1 MSITTSN
8 TALRVFRDS
17 GAPEDNTD
25 YTTLVVVHGWGWKAC
40 EYTPWH
46 LSYCEVS
53 LFSYSSIQEALF
65 RGQAVECAHRLRRP
79 SRLSRRGEL
88 HCGGASRAPTSSQH
102 AKVAG
107 HGSRNGRFHEE
118 TRSRCVSLPCRLHR
132 ASADSSCAGQQRRNH
147 PCGMVHGCRL
157 RHCTPSSCWFVPC
170 EEHLSERLS
179 QACCD
184 VRCVPLVS
192 FVVGAEV
199 DECSSRLTDVSNI
212 FFGYGTP
219 TNVELYHPLHDPT
232 LNGAEKLT
240 AFDHWV
246 TSYFE
251 HGDVMVKG
259 AEALQSHVSRDVQ
272 PTSTLSRLTPEEI
285 AELTYPPA
293 TFPTSS
299 DFLSMIAGVMHG
311 TYAATKEHA
320 FYPPEGVE
328 DLRSVCLRIVWCDRS
343 FWETPWSAYLLSKE
357 LAQARNE
364 GKHMRD
370 IELVR
375 LTGSNHFVS
384 HWFSMTPHGIV
395 SAADT
400 CSPITVRLIGT
411 RPRRSSR
418 PSWVATRS

>member
-1 MSITTSN
+1 MPITTSN

-25 YTTLVVVHGWGWKAC
+25 YTTLVVVHGWGWKASVFKKLYFVAKQSNVRIVSAVRRDYPGGVS
-40 EYTPWH
+40 YTA
-46 LSYCEVS
+46 E
-53 LFSYSSIQEALF
+53 E
-65 RGQAVECAHRLRRP
+65 QAALRR
-79 SRLSRRGEL
+79 L
-88 HCGGASRAPTSSQH
+88 ASTPRSPDTEAEMAAFMRKH
-102 AKVAG
+102 AHDVYHFLVDFIEQAQIPPAQ
-107 HGSRNGRFHEE
+107 GSRGGIILAGWSMGAASVTALLAHAGSYPV
-118 TRSRCVSLPCRLHR
+118 RSISLSAYLKR
-132 ASADSSCAGQQRRNH
+132 AV
-147 PCGMVHGCRL
+147 M
-157 RHCTPSSCWFVPC
+157 F
-170 EEHLSERLS
+170 
-179 QACCD
+179 
-184 VRCVPLVS
+184 
-192 FVVGAEV
+192 
-199 DECSSRLTDVSNI
+199 DVSNI

-232 LNGAEKLT
+232 LDGAEKLT

-259 AEALQSHVSRDVQ
+259 AEALQSRVSRDVQ

-370 IELVR
+370 IEVVR
-375 LTGSNHFVS
+375 LTGGNHFA
-384 HWFSMTPHGIV
+384 HWDTPEKVFKAFVGSNSIV
-395 SAADT
+395 E
-400 CSPITVRLIGT
+400 
-411 RPRRSSR
+411 
-418 PSWVATRS
+418 

>member
-17 GAPEDNTD
+17 GAPEDNID
-25 YTTLVVVHGWGWKAC
+25 YTTLVVVHGWGWKASTFKKLYAVAKQSNVRIVSVIRRDYPGGVS
-40 EYTPWH
+40 YTA
-46 LSYCEVS
+46 E
-53 LFSYSSIQEALF
+53 E
-65 RGQAVECAHRLRRP
+65 QAALRRLASTP
-79 SRLSRRGEL
+79 RSPDTEIEMAAFMRKHAHDVYHFLVAFIEQAQIPPAQDSRGGIILAGWSMGAASVTALLAHADSYPVRSISLSAYLKRAVMF
-88 HCGGASRAPTSSQH
+88 GAS
-102 AKVAG
+102 
-107 HGSRNGRFHEE
+107 
-118 TRSRCVSLPCRLHR
+118 
-132 ASADSSCAGQQRRNH
+132 
-147 PCGMVHGCRL
+147 
-157 RHCTPSSCWFVPC
+157 
-170 EEHLSERLS
+170 
-179 QACCD
+179 
-184 VRCVPLVS
+184 PLVS
-192 FVVGAEV
+192 FMVCAEV
-199 DECSSRLTDVSNI
+199 YECSSRLADVSNI

-219 TNVELYHPLHDPT
+219 TNVELFHPLHDPT
-232 LNGAEKLT
+232 LDGAEKLT

-259 AEALQSHVSRDVQ
+259 AEALQSRVSRDVQ

-320 FYPPEGVE
+320 FYSPEGVE

-375 LTGSNHFVS
+375 LTGGNHFVS